1 MTESEP
7 SVLVAGE
14 ALIDFIPEQPGPL
27 SQVETFDRRAG
38 GAPANVAVGLSRL
51 EERPWLCTTLSTDP
65 FGEFLADRLAKEGIP
80 ERFITR
86 VENSTTLAF
95 VSHGEDAD
103 REFSFHRQR
112 TADTVLQT
120 NVVDSATLS
129 AVDWLVV
136 GGVTLSTE
144 PARSATFNL
153 VERAQ
158 AAGCRIVFDPNTR
171 PELWI
176 DADDMTHTFDQMLQQ
191 TDILK
196 ATREDFGSIAF
207 DATKESFA
215 ERLLQKGPE
224 IVLLTEGRAGARA
237 VAESNSPWDA
247 DEWHHSGYE
256 IDTVD
261 TTGAGDAFLA
271 GAITALVANREPSE
285 LLAFANAVAA
295 LATTE
300 AGAMTALPDRAAVDQ
315 LMEER

>member
-129 AVDWLVV
+129 AADWLVV

-196 ATREDFGSIAF
+196 ATREDFGPIAF

-224 IVLLTEGRAGARA
+224 IVLLTEGRARARPS
-237 VAESNSPWDA
+237 VASNSPCAA
-247 DEWHHSGYE
+247 DDWHHSVYE
-256 IDTVD
+256 IDTVH
-261 TTGAGDAFLA
+261 TTGPDDLFLA
-271 GAITALVANREPSE
+271 RAITALVANRDPSE
-285 LLAFANAVAA
+285 LLALANAVVAFVPMSIGAA
-295 LATTE
+295 L
-300 AGAMTALPDRAAVDQ
+300 GDLLPGS
-315 LMEER
+315 